1 MSIHMLLKLLV
12 LILSG
17 ARLHGLLK
25 HRLGRTAKY
34 EAAVEHQID
43 YEEQLD
49 VAPNEARSEPAGA
62 RCRSR
67 ACRCRKYPFR

>member
-34 EAAVEHQID
+34 EAAAEHQID

-49 VAPNEARSEPAGA
+49 VAPYEARSE
-62 RCRSR
+62 RSSMDKLYNR
-67 ACRCRKYPFR
+67 QQRGIG